1 MQQLSFKNRIAF
13 NYLISTALM
22 VLFVFVIIYF
32 IVSYSVY
39 SEIDSDIN
47 AEAQNYLKEI
57 EIKNNSISMI
67 DAEEWKEKEHNTLS
81 VNPVFVEILSKKKEI
96 LDKSP
101 NLKNSTLQ
109 FNADH
114 ENFKNYDA
122 ILAGKSIRQRQF
134 SILHKNRTAGYILIA
149 MSSEDANLVLRNL
162 NQVLW
167 ISYPIILVLLFCF
180 ARFVA
185 GRSIIPI
192 KNITHTASVIT
203 KENLSTRINLPHNKD
218 ELYVLVK
225 TINDLLDRLENAIER
240 EKQFTSDASHELR
253 TPLTVIKGTLEVLIR
268 KPRDHAEYE
277 EKINYCITEVDRLD
291 HLVDQLL
298 LLARFENQ
306 QQMLKMENVCL
317 NAIILDTLSR
327 HSHVIQFKNIQVST
341 DFNTHYYVNSDF
353 YLLSIIVENLIS
365 NGLKYTDNNGF
376 LKIGITQT
384 HDRIE
389 CAIADSGIGI
399 PKEEVA
405 RVFDQFYR
413 SRTNQV
419 SETKGNGLGLSIVKR
434 LCLLLN
440 IDIELSSQQHVGTTV
455 ICSFPK
461 VN

>member
-22 VLFVFVIIYF
+22 VLFVFVIIYS

-39 SEIDSDIN
+39 SEIDNDIN
-47 AEAQNYLKEI
+47 VEAQNYLKEI
-57 EIKNNSISMI
+57 EVKNNSISMI
-67 DAEEWKEKEHNTLS
+67 DAEEWKEKEHNTLN
-81 VNPVFVEILSKKKEI
+81 VNPVFVEILNEQKEI

-109 FNADH
+109 FKINQ

-122 ILAGKSIRQRQF
+122 TLAGKSIRQIQF
-134 SILHKNRTAGYILIA
+134 SILHKNKIAGYVLIA

-162 NQVLW
+162 NKVLW

-192 KNITHTASVIT
+192 KNITQTASLIT
-203 KENLSTRINLPHNKD
+203 KENLNTRINLPHNKD
-218 ELYVLVK
+218 ELYVLSK
-225 TINDLLDRLENAIER
+225 TINDLLDRIENAIER

-268 KPRDHAEYE
+268 KPRNHAEYE
-277 EKINYCITEVDRLD
+277 DKITFCITEVDRLD

-306 QQMLKMENVCL
+306 QQMLKMEKVCL
-317 NAIILDTLSR
+317 NAVILDTLSR
-327 HSHVIQFKNIQVST
+327 YSQVIQSKNIHVTTEFIT
-341 DFNTHYYVNSDF
+341 DYYVNSDL
-353 YLLSIIVENLIS
+353 YLLSIIIENLIS
-365 NGLKYTDNNGF
+365 NGLKYSGDNAF
-376 LKIGITQT
+376 LNIRITET
-384 HDRIE
+384 PDKIE
-389 CAIADSGIGI
+389 CSITDSGIGI

-405 RVFDQFYR
+405 MIFDQFYR
-413 SRTNQV
+413 SRTNQF
-419 SETKGNGLGLSIVKR
+419 SETKGSGLGLSIVKR

-440 IDIELSSQQHVGTTV
+440 IDIALTSQQHVGTTI

-461 VN
+461 